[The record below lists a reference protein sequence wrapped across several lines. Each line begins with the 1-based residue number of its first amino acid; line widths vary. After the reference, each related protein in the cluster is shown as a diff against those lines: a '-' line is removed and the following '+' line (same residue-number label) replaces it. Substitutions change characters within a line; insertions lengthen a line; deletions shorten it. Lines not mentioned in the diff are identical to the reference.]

1 MGDLYLTKWL
11 NSERKSSRLVKQ
23 VRHERL
29 WGVENSLDR
38 LGYEAFGP
46 VVSGE
51 KLDAVRESI
60 FAAGEAGTRCLL
72 DDARVGAIAV
82 EARETLVVAGRLPS
96 GAVAIQ
102 AIAFDKTAGANWKV
116 TWHQDLMFPF
126 AEPVRSEGFA
136 LPSVKDG
143 VDYARPP
150 LAVLE
155 ELLAVRIH
163 LDECDADNGPLRVS
177 PGTHRRGVIPS
188 TEIGATVSAA
198 GEQVCLA
205 AKGDALLMKPLTLHA
220 SSPAREPRH
229 RRVLHLVYHSG
240 REIGARWHR
249 AV

>member
-1 MGDLYLTKWL
+1 M
-11 NSERKSSRLVKQ
+11 ERERLVSGK
-23 VRHERL
+23 
-29 WGVENSLDR
+29 NSLDR
-38 LGYEAFGP
+38 LGYDAFGP
-46 VVSGE
+46 VVSAE
-51 KLDAVRESI
+51 KLDAVRKSI

-82 EARETLVVAGRLPS
+82 EARVRLVAAGRLS
-96 GAVAIQ
+96 EGAVAIQ

-126 AEPVRSEGFA
+126 AEAVRSAGFA
-136 LPSVKDG
+136 LPSVKEG

-150 LAVLE
+150 LTVLE

-163 LDECDADNGPLRVS
+163 LDECDADNGPLRVA
-177 PGTHRRGVIPS
+177 PGTHRLGVITS
-188 TEIGATVSAA
+188 AEIGAKVSAA
-198 GEQVCLA
+198 SEHVCLA